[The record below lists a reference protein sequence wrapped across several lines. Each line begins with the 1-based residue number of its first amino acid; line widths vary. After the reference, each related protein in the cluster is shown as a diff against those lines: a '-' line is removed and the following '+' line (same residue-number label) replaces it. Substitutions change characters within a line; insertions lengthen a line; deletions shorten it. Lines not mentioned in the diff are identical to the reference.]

1 MVIITLVIHDSK
13 LHPVL
18 LLDNEKQGTLNYFDD
33 TWTRQ
38 LTTGSS
44 VFEFSVYKKTLEGDN
59 PLNHKY
65 QVLNDQAFVSFVHKD
80 KVQLFNI
87 MQIEET
93 ETTVRCYCEN
103 LNLEL
108 LNEYCNPY
116 KATKAMSF
124 EEYLVAFDILNWGAL
139 TIGTNE
145 VKDKKLT
152 LEWTGQDTKL
162 ARLLS
167 IANNFDA
174 EIEFETQLHNNYTF
188 KAFIINIYKEYE
200 EGKSYGV
207 GRDRSDTVL
216 RYQKNIAGITK
227 KLDKRQIYNAIRPYG
242 KKTVKGERVVSNP
255 VTRKVTKTVGS
266 NKTYL
271 GGDIKYYGHT
281 IKKANVQ
288 AIINYAVQY
297 NILPSGIITQ
307 LYLES
312 FWGDSTVGRRDNNWS
327 GMTGGAQTRPS
338 GVKVTTGMARPAN
351 EGGTY
356 MHYASVDDFLKD
368 YTYLLAK
375 QGIYNVVG
383 KKNIA
388 DYTKGLFRAG
398 GAKYD
403 YAAAGYQSYTNLMT
417 NIRNGINK
425 VTGNILNTIDKL
437 WQTPVQP
444 ITAVNVARR
453 ATKTM
458 QALNEA
464 TRLKGRRIGS
474 GQCYALSGWY
484 AKKLDGAWIDSSI
497 GGIRGRIGGGMAAAL
512 IGTDYNWGA
521 YGWKL
526 DRSPNAGNLQA
537 GGIYNV
543 KANFGAPFYTT
554 QWGHTGIIKS
564 VSKTRVT
571 VLEQNFVGRMYVVE
585 NSYDIN
591 SFASGLQTVC
601 YPREIAQGM
610 SVNGATTQQVTGGT
624 QISYEEVVQEAR
636 TETYEEEQII
646 YIDNYIYKEWKDENG
661 KVEYYLKNGFLYAP
675 LSRDRYPS
683 VLTGNETRDNWIRKD
698 MEVETDSQEVL
709 MSTGLKDL
717 KAHAYPAIT
726 YEVDGYVDLEL
737 GDVVRIQ
744 DDGYEP
750 PLILTARVVE
760 QEISITNPSS
770 NKTKFSNFV
779 EKESQLASDLIS
791 DMLRLYDES
800 IPYEIKLAT
809 SNGVAFKNGTGESV
823 LTPSL
828 QKNGKDYEAVY
839 FYKNGDSLIDIG
851 PSLIVKASDF
861 NHVLNITVEAYV
873 NEELVAS
880 TQISFTDTEDGEK
893 GDDGKSSWT
902 AWANSEDGKVDF
914 SITESKNRRFIGT
927 YTGIEQSTNYLDY
940 KWTDMVGTVVV
951 GTNNLIDGTKSF
963 FGTDWFTSATLEDE
977 NLSNY
982 PFTLKKWISGQK
994 VSHAK
999 DIMVEQG
1006 VTYTFSAYVKR
1017 EVAGNL
1023 YFYLYDIADGFITS
1037 DTPRETIIKNVDSS
1051 LRRFEITFTP
1061 TKTGKIRPR
1070 FAMVSSEQGSFSS
1083 GGFMLV
1089 RGNKTGDWQESEADK
1104 ASNLDSKADGAFT
1117 VEQLNAL
1124 AERARIAETELQA
1137 KATLETVNEWVQAL
1151 QDEIKARQDGQKI
1164 SEQKLI
1170 EASNRMIAIQQNI
1183 GEMQIRT
1190 DFVNKFMSQSE
1201 DGLVIGQKD
1210 GTSSV
1215 RVDNDR
1221 ISFYSSGKEVAYIAQ
1236 SVLVIDSG
1244 IFTTKLQIGRYR
1256 IEQYELN
1263 ADINVVRYVG

>member
-1 MVIITLVIHDSK
+1 MVVITLVIHDAK

-18 LLDNEKQGTLNYFDD
+18 LLDNERQGALNYYDD
-33 TWTRQ
+33 LWTRQ

-44 VFEFSVYKKTLEGDN
+44 AFEFSVYKKSLLGDN

-65 QVLNDQAFVSFVHKD
+65 HALNDQAFVSFVHKD

-87 MQIEET
+87 MRVEET
-93 ETTVRCYCEN
+93 ETTIHCYCEN

-108 LNEYCNPY
+108 LNEYCNAY

-124 EEYLVAFDILNWGAL
+124 EEYLVQFDILNWGAL

-162 ARLLS
+162 ARILS

-174 EIEFETQLHNNYTF
+174 EIEFETQLHNNHTF
-188 KAFIINIYKEYE
+188 KAFIVNVYKEYE
-200 EGKSYGV
+200 EGVSYGV
-207 GRDRSDTVL
+207 GRDRSDIVL
-216 RYQKNIAGITK
+216 RYQKNVTGITK

-242 KKTVKGERVVSNP
+242 KKTVKGERVISNP

-266 NKTYL
+266 NRTYL
-271 GGDIKYYGHT
+271 GGDLKYYGHT

-297 NILPSGIITQ
+297 NILPSGIICQ

-312 FWGDSTVGRRDNNWS
+312 LWGDSAVGKRDNNWAGIS
-327 GMTGGAQTRPS
+327 GGAQTRPS
-338 GVKVTTGMARPAN
+338 GVKVTTGMARPPS

-375 QGIYNVVG
+375 QGLYNVVG

-388 DYTKGLFRAG
+388 DYTKGLFRVG
-398 GAKYD
+398 GAKDD
-403 YAAAGYQSYTNLMT
+403 YAAAGYQHYISTMT
-417 NIRNGINK
+417 SIRNGINK
-425 VTGNILNTIDKL
+425 VSGNILNTIDTL
-437 WQTPVQP
+437 WQTPVKP
-444 ITAVNVARR
+444 ITSVTTAKR
-453 ATKTM
+453 ATKTI
-458 QALNEA
+458 QAINEA
-464 TRLKGRRIGS
+464 TKLKGRRVGS

-512 IGTDYNWGA
+512 IGTDYNWGS
-521 YGWKL
+521 YGWKV
-526 DRSPNAGNLQA
+526 DKSPNAGNLKA

-543 KANFGAPFYTT
+543 RANRGAPFYTT
-554 QWGHTGIIKS
+554 GWGHTGIIKS

-610 SVNGATTQQVTGGT
+610 SVNGATTQQITGGT
-624 QISYEEVVQEAR
+624 QISYEEVVQEAQ

-646 YIDNYIYKEWKDENG
+646 YIDNSIYKEWKDENG

-698 MEVETDSQEVL
+698 MEVETDSQDVL
-709 MSTGLKDL
+709 ISTALKDL
-717 KAHAYPAIT
+717 KAHAYPAVT

-750 PLILTARVVE
+750 PLILTARVTE

-800 IPYEIKLAT
+800 IPYDIQLAT
-809 SNGVAFKNGTGESV
+809 SNGVAFKNGVGESV
-823 LTPSL
+823 LTPNL
-828 QKNGKDYEAVY
+828 QKNGKDYDAIY
-839 FYKNGDSLIDIG
+839 FYKNGDSLIEIG
-851 PSLIVKASDF
+851 PSLTVKASDF

-963 FGTDWFTSATLEDE
+963 VGTDWFTSATLEDE

-982 PFTLKKWISGQK
+982 PFTLKKWTSGQK
-994 VSHAK
+994 VSHTK

-1006 VTYTFSAYVKR
+1006 VTYTFSAYIKR
-1017 EVAGNL
+1017 EQAGNL
-1023 YFYLYDIADGFITS
+1023 YFYLYDETDGFITS
-1037 DTPRETIIKNVDSS
+1037 DTQRETIIKNVDSS

-1061 TKTGKIRPR
+1061 AKTGKIRPR

-1151 QDEIKARQDGQKI
+1151 QDEIKARQAGQKI

-1170 EASNRMIAIQQNI
+1170 EASNRMVAVQQNI